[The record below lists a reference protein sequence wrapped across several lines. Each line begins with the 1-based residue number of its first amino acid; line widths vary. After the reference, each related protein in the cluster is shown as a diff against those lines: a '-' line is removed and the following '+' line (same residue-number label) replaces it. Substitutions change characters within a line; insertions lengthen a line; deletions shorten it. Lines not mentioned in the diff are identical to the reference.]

1 MKFENEAY
9 FSAIDLYK
17 KGEVKEKNI
26 KEKGRIN
33 FQLAECYRYSVEPA
47 QAQTY
52 YQRAIKLKYHEENQE
67 IYLLLADVLKE
78 QGEYQ
83 SALENI
89 TKFLE
94 LNPENKKAS
103 DALASCKKAIEWK
116 ENPTKHMIQNEIL
129 INSDH
134 YDFAPTWG
142 DNKHNVLIFAS
153 AREGSTGDGVDARTG
168 ESFMDLWSTTRDNN
182 GKWSE
187 PQLLPNSINTKDNEG
202 PAVMSH
208 KEEKIFFTRCPRE
221 KKINLGCEIFYS
233 DKKGILGRKLKKY
246 N

>member
-33 FQLAECYRYSVEPA
+33 YQLAECYRYSVEPA

-52 YQRAIKLKYHEENQE
+52 YQRAIKLKYHEENQG

-142 DNKHNVLIFAS
+142 DNKHNVLILLLQEKVLQVMVSMQELEKVSWTCGQQQEIITA
-153 AREGSTGDGVDARTG
+153 
-168 ESFMDLWSTTRDNN
+168 N
-182 GKWSE
+182 GANHNYC
-187 PQLLPNSINTKDNEG
+187 QIQ
-202 PAVMSH
+202 
-208 KEEKIFFTRCPRE
+208 
-221 KKINLGCEIFYS
+221 
-233 DKKGILGRKLKKY
+233 
-246 N
+246 